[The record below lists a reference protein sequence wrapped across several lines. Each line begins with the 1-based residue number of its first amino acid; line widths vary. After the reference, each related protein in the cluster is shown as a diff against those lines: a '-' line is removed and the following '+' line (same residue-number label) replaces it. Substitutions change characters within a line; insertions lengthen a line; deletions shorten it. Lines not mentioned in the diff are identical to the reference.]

1 MAKKATNPN
10 PTSSEKENTKMNKVG
25 MTTKD
30 LLNAK
35 SSSVQLKGAPP
46 RFEAT
51 GFAISEDVDRET
63 GELREV
69 GYIAS
74 AEGTVYGTIS
84 ATAIQAISG
93 IIDAV
98 TDGDFELP
106 VEVGVSIRKS
116 NAGRDFITLN
126 VF

>member
-10 PTSSEKENTKMNKVG
+10 PTTSEKENGKMIKVG

-35 SSSVQLKGAPP
+35 SSSVQLKDAPP

-51 GFAISEDVDRET
+51 GFAISEDVNRET

-74 AEGTVYGTIS
+74 ADGVVYGTIS
-84 ATAIQAISG
+84 ATAMQAISG